1 MISLP
6 YRLDNACNISAT
18 GNILKEV
25 VRTFMY
31 VAHILADLYHV
42 ILYLKVLKWT
52 MQQPW
57 YEDDFEL
64 NTKMA
69 NTLGTNRKLTRM
81 RELFDQIITTGQ
93 VPDISTYVILIK
105 TYLADESSDSI
116 DEAYAM
122 YNQMEQLG
130 GYQQPAA
137 VAFSLFQSFTDR
149 KGGAHLRHL
158 HQADALFESMKKK
171 GTSWCMGLTSDNWR
185 AMYTALM
192 HMHSIQGNVERVHEL
207 AADMKEAA
215 LGLHPDCYT
224 ALIRVCVKDGNTAE
238 AESVFKD
245 LVAAG
250 YKPDWRAYVALI
262 QTYGTAGLSENVR
275 ATFDEMETKEVHIN
289 VNVFEAVIEAL
300 TKAGDG
306 DGALA
311 ALEKAEDKFASVLH
325 SSYNLLMEWY
335 KSKDM
340 LLEVEE
346 IFNRMKEKKCRP
358 NLQAFNNVIDSYI
371 LRGQL
376 DRAEGMYDEMMDL
389 QGFNPNQKTCSL
401 MIEAFG
407 RAGLQEKVKGVYEYT
422 TKRKMTLSDEAMACV
437 AEAVGKKEVAQ
448 VAEDEKVKSLKLIAE
463 QREMLVGVLLGGA
476 KVDSFDKNR
485 TYEITFELGDET
497 QAGSIL
503 IGHLYDMFADWAQQ
517 APRTEVHDDL
527 GKKIHRFSTVSHGS
541 LRFYAHQYRPEG
553 QPVIPKLIHRWLN
566 PLSLAYWYMY
576 GGEKC
581 KETGGLILNALPYT
595 SKELTLVVKALK
607 ARTVDCV
614 IKKRKAGNVLLF
626 KDESAVWLWKLME
639 PHVLDELKDLLRP
652 DEPRGE
658 DGSNAFNGDSES
670 KMTEEADLAM
680 EGTGTEVSVKVGT

>member
-1 MISLP
+1 
-6 YRLDNACNISAT
+6 
-18 GNILKEV
+18 
-25 VRTFMY
+25 MY
-31 VAHILADLYHV
+31 VARILADLYHV
-42 ILYLKVLKWT
+42 ILHVKVLKWT

-69 NTLGTNRKLTRM
+69 NTLGNNGKLTRM
-81 RELFDQIITTGQ
+81 RELFDTIIATGQ

-105 TYLADESSDSI
+105 AYLADESSDSV
-116 DEAYAM
+116 DEAYKI
-122 YNQMEQLG
+122 YIQMEQLG
-130 GYQQPAA
+130 SYQQPAA
-137 VAFSLFQSFTDR
+137 VAFTLFQSFTDR

-185 AMYTALM
+185 VMYTALM

-215 LGLHPDCYT
+215 LNLHPDCYS
-224 ALIRVCVKDGNTAE
+224 ALIRVCAKDGNTAE

-245 LVAAG
+245 LTAAG

-262 QTYGTAGLSENVR
+262 QTYGVAGLSDKVR
-275 ATFDEMETKEVHIN
+275 ATFDEMETEEVHIN
-289 VNVFEAVIEAL
+289 LNVFEAVIEAMI
-300 TKAGDG
+300 KAGDI
-306 DGALA
+306 DGARA

-335 KSKDM
+335 KSQDM
-340 LLEVEE
+340 LLEGEE

-358 NLQAFNNVIDSYI
+358 NLQAFNNLIDSYI

-376 DRAEGMYDEMMDL
+376 DRAEGMYEEMMNL
-389 QGFNPNQKTCSL
+389 QGFHPNQKTCSL

-407 RAGLQEKVKGVYEYT
+407 RAGLQEKVKDVFEYA
-422 TKRKMTLSDEAMACV
+422 TKQKMQLSDEVLTFV
-437 AEAVGKKEVAQ
+437 AEVVEKKEVAQ
-448 VAEDEKVKSLKLIAE
+448 AEKVKPLKLVPE

-476 KVDSFDKNR
+476 KIASHDNNR

-497 QAGSIL
+497 EAGSIL
-503 IGHLYDMFADWAQQ
+503 IDHLYDMFADWAQQ
-517 APRTEVHDDL
+517 APRTDVDDDL
-527 GKKIHRFSTVSHGS
+527 SKTRRFSTVSHGS

-553 QPVIPKLIHRWLN
+553 QPVIPRLIHRWLN

-581 KETGGLILNALPYT
+581 KETGGIILNACQYT

-614 IKKRKAGNVLLF
+614 IKKRRSGNVLCF
-626 KDESAVWLWKLME
+626 KDESAVWVWKLME
-639 PHVLDELKDLLRP
+639 PHILDELKDLLRP
-652 DEPRGE
+652 EMPVSMNHTQGK
-658 DGSNAFNGDSES
+658 DGPIASDGDSEL
-670 KMTEEADLAM
+670 KMTDEMDLAM
-680 EGTGTEVSVKVGT
+680 EGSYVGTGTEVPVKVSSLET